1 MPGRIISKHHLPVTL
16 QVHHFDNP
24 MYEPVVKDHMI
35 RSHYHRRLIRK
46 HAATEERKSEYG
58 TVGNPALQGVVRVR
72 RRIHKKLIHLM
83 MRVSAIRGIK
93 GNIHEY
99 EVPRRG
105 KRHMLKVKGAI
116 KHRYTDNVVWLKNP
130 LQILRMIKDQRDL
143 EAQRNRAEGREDTL
157 VVRTLREI
165 ADPNR
170 HRIEVRDKA
179 RGKTQEAPKAM
190 MSDIDPRYL
199 TTRELMRELYQEL
212 KRLKKEVI
220 HYRK

>member
-1 MPGRIISKHHLPVTL
+1 MTL
-16 QVHHFDNP
+16 QKHHFDNP
-24 MYEPVVKDHMI
+24 MYEPVVKEHLI

-46 HAATEERKSEYG
+46 HATNEEKPTEYG
-58 TVGNPALQGVVRVR
+58 TVGNPALQGIVRVR
-72 RRIHKKLIHLM
+72 RRIHTKLIHLM

-105 KRHMLKVKGAI
+105 KRHRLKVKGAI
-116 KHRYTDNVVWLKNP
+116 KHKYTDNVVWLKNP
-130 LQILRMIKDQRDL
+130 LQILRMVKDQREL
-143 EAQRNRAEGREDTL
+143 EAQRNRAEGREDSL

-165 ADPNR
+165 GDPNR
-170 HRIEVRDKA
+170 QRIEMRDGS
-179 RGKTQEAPKAM
+179 RPGEAVKVK
-190 MSDIDPRYL
+190 MSDIDPKYL